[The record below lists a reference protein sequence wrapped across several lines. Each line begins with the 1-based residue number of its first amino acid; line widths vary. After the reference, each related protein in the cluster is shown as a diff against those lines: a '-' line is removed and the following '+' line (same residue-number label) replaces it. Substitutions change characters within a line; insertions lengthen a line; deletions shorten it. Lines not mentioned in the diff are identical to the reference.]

1 MNLSEHPSAYKAVK
15 NIVLV
20 GRTGNGKS
28 ATGNSLIG
36 KDVFISEA
44 KATGVTKTCETYKAV
59 TPGGSRINVIDT
71 PGLFDLSVSAEFISK
86 EIINCLRLAEGGLHV
101 VVLVLSVRTRITQEE
116 ENTLSTLLVLFGT
129 EILDYLIVLFTGGDE
144 LEANNQTLDDYFYQ
158 GCPDFLKTVLDL
170 CGDRKVMF
178 NNMTK
183 DKRKKVEQVQQ
194 FLALVA
200 KVEEHNDR
208 KPFKGKMYREIKNET
223 KWLKEQKKAVEAR
236 NLGEAELAKMKKEIQ
251 MAYDTRMSQMEEM
264 VKNTLK
270 ETSAVHERMFS
281 MLNENLEKAQ
291 RENIDLRKEHDRE
304 QKKRMLIKL
313 GFGVPGA
320 ALGVIGPAAALALC
334 SIL

>member
-1 MNLSEHPSAYKAVK
+1 MNHSEQASAYKAVK

-36 KDVFISEA
+36 KDVFVSEA
-44 KATGVTKTCETYKAV
+44 KATGVTKTCQTYKAV

-116 ENTLSTLLVLFGT
+116 ENTLSTLQVLFGN

-144 LEANNQTLDDYFYQ
+144 LEANNQTLDDYFHQ
-158 GCPDFLKTVLDL
+158 GCPYFLKTVLGL
-170 CGDRKVMF
+170 CDDRKVMF

-183 DKRKKVEQVQQ
+183 DKHKKVEQVQQ

-200 KVEEHNDR
+200 KVEERNEG
-208 KPFKGKMYREIKNET
+208 KPFRGKMYLEIKEET
-223 KWLKEQKKAVEAR
+223 EWLKKQKKAVEAS
-236 NLGEAELAKMKKEIQ
+236 NLGEAELAKMKKELQ
-251 MAYDTRMSQMEEM
+251 MEHDTRMSQMEDM
-264 VKNTLK
+264 VKNMLK
-270 ETSAVHERMFS
+270 ETSAAHERMVS
-281 MLNENLEKAQ
+281 MLNENLENAH
-291 RENIDLRKEHDRE
+291 RENIDLRKAHDHE
-304 QKKRMLIKL
+304 QKKRMMIQL
-313 GFGVPGA
+313 GLGVPGA
-320 ALGVIGPAAALALC
+320 LGMIAPAALAMC

>member
-1 MNLSEHPSAYKAVK
+1 MNDWEQPSAYKAVK

-36 KDVFISEA
+36 DDVFVSEA
-44 KATGVTKTCETYKAV
+44 KATGVTKTCQTYKAV

-116 ENTLSTLLVLFGT
+116 ENTLSTLQVLFGN
-129 EILDYLIVLFTGGDE
+129 EILDYLVVLFTGGDE
-144 LEANNQTLDDYFYQ
+144 LEANNQTLDDYFHQ
-158 GCPDFLKTVLDL
+158 GCPYFLKTVLGL
-170 CGDRKVMF
+170 CDDRKVMF

-183 DKRKKVEQVQQ
+183 DKHKKVEQVQQ

-200 KVEEHNDR
+200 KVEERNEG
-208 KPFKGKMYREIKNET
+208 KPFRGKMYLEIKEET
-223 KWLKEQKKAVEAR
+223 EWLKKQKTAVEAS
-236 NLGEAELAKMKKEIQ
+236 NLGEAELTKMKKKIQ
-251 MAYDTRMSQMEEM
+251 MEYDTRMSQMEEM

-281 MLNENLEKAQ
+281 MLNENLEKAH
-291 RENIDLRKEHDRE
+291 RENIDLRKEHDRK
-304 QKKRMLIKL
+304 QKKRMMIQVGSGVL
-313 GFGVPGA
+313 GA
-320 ALGVIGPAAALALC
+320 IAPAVVLPLC